1 MTKLLDEAV
10 RKLFNASADNYIF
23 VYTPPK
29 VGSTTLV
36 TSLRVS
42 LDKRYTT
49 AHIHDEVMLSVLT
62 GVTGVTIND
71 IIQHLSTQG
80 KKVFVIDVYRTPVER
95 KMSEFF
101 EKISPYHFN
110 NSADNIAGYS
120 LSRIVDRFNKV
131 FPHIEYTD
139 HYLDKY
145 DIPNPVPF
153 DVERKHSVQTVR
165 RVQYIKLRLRDVSAW
180 GDILSKIFCA
190 DVVVIPEYQT
200 EDKPIGALYKRFKA
214 EYKLPSNYVDLIR
227 EDKNLRFYYSELE
240 RSQYIEEW
248 SANTTSA
255 VVPYTPDEFA
265 FYMNICLE
273 NQYIND
279 VDTHHYIDNGCF
291 CAGCVKQRKDIF
303 CRAKAGETKFAKMVH
318 SYAIKNSLA
327 PSQKKFKP
335 RQFAIHISNRWRGR
349 KR

>member
-1 MTKLLDEAV
+1 MTQSIDEVV
-10 RKLFNASADNYIF
+10 RKLFNTSADNYIF

-36 TSLRVS
+36 TSLRIS

-49 AHIHDEVMLSVLT
+49 VHIHDEVMLSVLT

-71 IIQHLSTQG
+71 LIRHLSDQG
-80 KKVFVIDVYRTPVER
+80 KMVFVIDVYRTPVER
-95 KMSEFF
+95 KMSAFF

-120 LSRIVDRFNKV
+120 ISRIIDRFNKV
-131 FPHIEYTD
+131 FPHIECND

-145 DIPNPVPF
+145 DIPVPVPF
-153 DVERKHSVQTVR
+153 DVERKYSTQTVR
-165 RVQYIKLRLRDVSAW
+165 RVQYIKLRLRDASGW
-180 GDILSKIFCA
+180 GAILSKIFRA
-190 DVVVIPEYQT
+190 DVVVIPDYQT

-227 EDKNLRFYYSELE
+227 EDNRLRFYYSELE
-240 RSQYIEEW
+240 RSNYIEEW
-248 SANTTSA
+248 SANTSPA
-255 VVPYTPDEFA
+255 VVPYTPTEFA

-279 VDTHHYIDNGCF
+279 IDAHHYIDNGCF

-303 CRAKAGETKFAKMVH
+303 WRAKAGETKFAKMVH
-318 SYAIKNSLA
+318 SYAIKGTSTSA
-327 PSQKKFKP
+327 QKKFKP
-335 RQFAIHISNRWRGR
+335 RQFAIHISNG
-349 KR
+349 